1 VELFRALTLAITF
14 LFSLPIAAPAPTLAR
29 AATVAEFKIHVA
41 EPVYAGLP
49 VWIQADLPEMLTA
62 HYPYDSD
69 PGWFG
74 QNKIELKRE
83 GTILTPLTFPTPPSG
98 GGVFGGWIA
107 PPGSPTNR
115 LPLHLKYLLDT
126 PGTYSVRWTVVRREI
141 SSETRQ
147 FVETMLAQSEWI
159 TFELRPS
166 TPKQRA
172 SSLRNQLARARI
184 DPGVVAGD
192 ILPSIMSQAPNREV
206 LRAVIGELYSD
217 SDAVIAYALGC
228 AYRFPDRDLHAE
240 TMEAIRHTGPSERL
254 SYFVSWRVDLFKNDT
269 SEIVHASLSS
279 LQSRWDAEVVGAL
292 KMLIVE
298 THLANSQISA
308 PPRPRVIADKAVL
321 AAAPNLLKRSVR
333 VQSALAEF
341 LGDVKTSGSRD
352 LLWQMV
358 GSSGFGN
365 EQAAIALTW
374 IANSGD
380 LPKLGE
386 LLVKLGGTDPT
397 GRDRTSL
404 IYGLMKAYDDA
415 AIPYL
420 EKAVTDSPY
429 AFVRLQS
436 AEQLVARGSPIAF
449 RFFLETVNQN
459 PFYKAEAVRSL
470 KDRFPRDLSPTS
482 DDAAVIAFL
491 KARLNQ

>member
-1 VELFRALTLAITF
+1 MFRASALTVFVVLCLSF
-14 LFSLPIAAPAPTLAR
+14 AAPLPALAQPV
-29 AATVAEFKIHVA
+29 AVAEFKIHIA
-41 EPVYAGLP
+41 EPVYTGLP
-49 VWIQADLPEMLTA
+49 VWVQADLPEMLTA
-62 HYPYDSD
+62 HYPYSED

-74 QNKIELKRE
+74 PNNIEVKRDGE
-83 GTILTPLTFPTPPSG
+83 ILTPLTFPTPPSG
-98 GGVFGGWIA
+98 GGLLGGWIA
-107 PPGSPTNR
+107 PPSSPTNR
-115 LPLHLKYLLDT
+115 LPVHLKYSLDT
-126 PGTYSVRWTVVRREI
+126 PGTYSVRWTVVRYEI
-141 SSETRQ
+141 SPATRQ
-147 FVETMLAQSEWI
+147 FSETTLAQSEWL
-159 TFELRPS
+159 TFELRAS
-166 TPKQRA
+166 TPRQRA
-172 SSLRNQLARARI
+172 SWLRNQLARARI

-192 ILPSIMSQAPNREV
+192 ILPSMMSQAPNREV
-206 LRAVIGELYSD
+206 LRAVMDELYSD
-217 SDAVIAYALGC
+217 NDAVIAYALGC
-228 AYRFPDRDLHAE
+228 AYRFPDRELHAE
-240 TMEAIRHTGPSERL
+240 TLETINQTGPSERL
-254 SYFVSWRVDLFKNDT
+254 AYFVSWRSDLFKNDAR
-269 SEIVHASLSS
+269 EIVHASLSS
-279 LQSRWDAEVVGAL
+279 LQSRWDAQALGAV
-292 KMLIVE
+292 KMLIFE
-298 THLANSQISA
+298 TRLANSPVSA
-308 PPRPRVIADKAVL
+308 PSRLRTIADKAVL
-321 AAAPNLLKRSVR
+321 AAAPNLLKRSAR

-341 LGDVKTSGSRD
+341 LGEVKTSASRD

-404 IYGLMKAYDDA
+404 IYGLMKAYGDA

-449 RFFLETVNQN
+449 RFFLETVDQN
-459 PFYKAEAVRSL
+459 PFYKAEAVLSL